1 VEGGDTREVAQRTFL
16 SENTVQDHLKA
27 IFAETSARS
36 RRTLLAR
43 ALGS

>member
-1 VEGGDTREVAQRTFL
+1 LSVEHETFSL
-16 SENTVQDHLKA
+16 RGEDHLKA
-27 IFAETSARS
+27 IFAKTAARS